1 MTLHAD
7 LIKNRKPERVATAIP
22 ATCATRQVSARKTI
36 ARIANVAIAMYKHHK
51 SYYFLYFPAIFVW
64 ACDCARYYPI
74 LLANFDEPFFT

>member
-1 MTLHAD
+1 MTLLAD

-22 ATCATRQVSARKTI
+22 ATYATRQVSTRKTI
-36 ARIANVAIAMYKHHK
+36 ARIANVAIAVCRNHK
-51 SYYFLYFPAIFVW
+51 STYFLYFPTIFVW